1 MAFSVAVN
9 CPPLSREGIAGLV
22 AEVSGD
28 RVLSLTAVWLQ
39 IQPEVEAS
47 ESDLPT
53 FAACYPL
60 MQREHGFMILAP
72 RLPEVVECVSSLGSS
87 SSLDVVTWDA
97 TVDIVGTRGR
107 SLGTADCFL
116 ADLSWDV
123 AGLFLKALSS
133 RSRTYRNVHLL
144 QFVINGSAGKPSASS
159 ALQLA
164 EEWISAGDGGLDED
178 TVQEYHTG
186 EEFEEDAPPT
196 PSIAPAGAEVG
207 ALQKEIEKLRQELKA
222 RSAPDQVV
230 PRLPA
235 GRHGQE
241 QRLFARPQDP
251 SGLPSPDLQKL
262 RMMAGNP
269 PGRLGNAVAKQGQP
283 DLPDQAL
290 LETVHAVRM
299 MWTPAR

>member
-107 SLGTADCFL
+107 SLGSRFVLGCGRSFSESPVESQSH
-116 ADLSWDV
+116 LSERPFAAVCHQWV
-123 AGLFLKALSS
+123 CPE
-133 RSRTYRNVHLL
+133 N
-144 QFVINGSAGKPSASS
+144 P
-159 ALQLA
+159 
-164 EEWISAGDGGLDED
+164 
-178 TVQEYHTG
+178 
-186 EEFEEDAPPT
+186 APPRRFSWPKSGSLLAT
-196 PSIAPAGAEVG
+196 EGWTKTQCKSIT
-207 ALQKEIEKLRQELKA
+207 LA
-222 RSAPDQVV
+222 RSSKKTLRLH
-230 PRLPA
+230 PR
-235 GRHGQE
+235 
-241 QRLFARPQDP
+241 
-251 SGLPSPDLQKL
+251 SLQ
-262 RMMAGNP
+262 
-269 PGRLGNAVAKQGQP
+269 PGPR
-283 DLPDQAL
+283 
-290 LETVHAVRM
+290 
-299 MWTPAR
+299 